1 MDTLKFSNYV
11 FKKMWNST
19 FIYFTAWG
27 LLLQILYYIGVLKKY
42 QESVLLIV
50 ISVAFIGLV
59 LTYIYPEKLKLQILD
74 YTIDKNIFQLVDLV
88 FHQIPLIL
96 FLIMYDTKIK
106 PDNLIL
112 GIVLILIYVILYNP
126 YKIYGF
132 QCACAH
138 HKKNNVKANNDICE
152 CRNKYNIGLGVMIT
166 FFIIILLAI
175 VNGIFK

>member
-1 MDTLKFSNYV
+1 MNTLKFSNYV

-59 LTYIYPEKLKLQILD
+59 LTYIYPEKLKLQVLD
-74 YTIDKNIFQLVDLV
+74 YTIDKTTFQLVDLV

-96 FLIMYDTKIK
+96 FLIMYDTNIK

-112 GIVLILIYVILYNP
+112 GMVIILAYVILYNP

-138 HKKNNVKANNDICE
+138 HKKNNVNDNNDICE
-152 CRNKYNIGLGVMIT
+152 CRNKYNLGLCVMIV